1 MIYASEIITKELMDK
16 YIARCLKYGER
27 ATLKGFCSWCGFART
42 QVGKYFTAS
51 AGLAPGTYISKFR
64 GDFIRQNSHLSALD
78 LSVQLGIST
87 TQVWARAKDMGITL
101 GVNNA

>member
-1 MIYASEIITKELMDK
+1 MIYASEIVTRELMDK
-16 YIARCLKYGER
+16 YIARCLDYGER

-42 QVGKYFTAS
+42 QAGKAFVENT
-51 AGLAPGTYISKFR
+51 GMAPGAYISKFR

-87 TQVWARAKDMGITL
+87 TQVWARAKVMGIRM
-101 GVNNA
+101 GGK

>member
-16 YIARCLKYGER
+16 YIARCLGCGER

-42 QVGKYFTAS
+42 QAGKYFTENV
-51 AGLAPGTYISKFR
+51 GMAPGVYISRFR
-64 GDFIRQNSHLSALD
+64 SEFIRQNSHLSAID

-87 TQVWARAKDMGITL
+87 TQVWARAKGMGIML
-101 GVNNA
+101 GGKQ